1 MEFLI
6 FNSEEAMNSA
16 EELKVQNE
24 ALQKELKMVK
34 NELAQLKAQLQEE
47 HSLLVESKKD
57 LTDSITYA
65 KRIQQAIMA
74 PIAVAEGVLGNSFI
88 IYLPKDLVSGDF
100 YFVEEKNES
109 IYFSAVDCTGHG
121 VPGALMSV
129 VGFNYLHQAIMEKH
143 IHEPN
148 EILSYL
154 DEGVNDRLRQT
165 GGESGIKDGM
175 DLGLCAFNR
184 ETSVLQY
191 AGAYNP
197 LYLVNREGLTE
208 TKADKLPIGMNDDGV
223 VDIYTNH
230 SYQLEEGDC
239 VYLFSDG
246 YADQFGGPRGK
257 KFKYKQLRQVLEEIH
272 DMPMLEQKHALINR
286 FEEWRGDEPQ
296 IDDVLIMGLRV

>member
-1 MEFLI
+1 METT
-6 FNSEEAMNSA
+6 
-16 EELKVQNE
+16 EELKSQNA
-24 ALQKELKMVK
+24 ALQKELKLVRS
-34 NELAQLKAQLQEE
+34 ELEQLKNQLHEE
-47 HSLLVESKKD
+47 HNLLLESKKD

-74 PIAVAEGVLGNSFI
+74 PITVVEGVLGDSFV
-88 IYLPKDLVSGDF
+88 IYLPKDMVSGDF
-100 YFVEEKNES
+100 YFVEEKEDS

-154 DEGVNDRLRQT
+154 DEGVNERLRQT

-184 ETSVLQY
+184 KTRVLQY
-191 AGAYNP
+191 SGAYNP
-197 LYLVNREGLTE
+197 LYVVTKDGLQE

-230 SYQLEEGDC
+230 TFQLEKGDC

-257 KFKYKQLRQVLEEIH
+257 KFKYKQLRDVLEEVH
-272 DMPMLEQKHALINR
+272 DMPMLEQKHELINR
-286 FEEWRGDEPQ
+286 FDAWMGEEPQ
-296 IDDVLIMGLRV
+296 IDDVLIMGIRI

>member
-1 MEFLI
+1 MEL
-6 FNSEEAMNSA
+6 A
-16 EELKVQNE
+16 EIELLKTEND
-24 ALQKELKMVK
+24 LLKKELKMVK
-34 NELAQLKAQLQEE
+34 AELVQLKTQLQEE
-47 HSLLVESKKD
+47 HNMLMESKKD

-74 PIAVAEGVLGNSFI
+74 PISAVEDLMGDGFVL
-88 IYLPKDLVSGDF
+88 YLPKDIVAGDF
-100 YFVEEKNES
+100 YFVEEKGS
-109 IYFSAVDCTGHG
+109 TIFFSAVDCTGHG

-129 VGFNYLHQAIMEKH
+129 VGFNYLHQAIMEKN

-175 DLGLCAFNR
+175 DLGLCSYDT
-184 ETSVLQY
+184 ETRILQY

-197 LYLVNREGLTE
+197 LYLVTKDGLQE

-230 SYQLEEGDC
+230 TFQLEKGDC

-257 KFKYKQLRQVLEEIH
+257 KYKYKQLRETLEELYH
-272 DMPMLEQKHALINR
+272 LPMQEQKQELINR
-286 FEEWRGDEPQ
+286 FEAWRGDEAQ

>member
-1 MEFLI
+1 MESIDSLK
-6 FNSEEAMNSA
+6 SENERLKRELEAVKM
-16 EELKVQNE
+16 ELTT
-24 ALQKELKMVK
+24 LKQ
-34 NELAQLKAQLQEE
+34 QLEEE

-57 LTDSITYA
+57 LTDSISYA

-74 PIAVAEGVLGNSFI
+74 PISVVETLLGDSFVL
-88 IYLPKDLVSGDF
+88 YLPKDVVSGDF
-100 YFVEEKNES
+100 YFVEEKGDD
-109 IYFSAVDCTGHG
+109 IFFSAVDCTGHG

-184 ETSVLQY
+184 RTQVLQY

-197 LYLVNREGLTE
+197 LYLVTKEGLIE
-208 TKADKLPIGMNDDGV
+208 TKADKLPIGMNTDGV

-230 SYQLEEGDC
+230 TFQLSSGDC
-239 VYLFSDG
+239 IYLFSDG
-246 YADQFGGPRGK
+246 YADQFGGPKGK
-257 KFKYKQLRQVLEEIH
+257 KFKYKQLRDLLEEIH
-272 DMPMLEQKHALINR
+272 QMSMVEQKQVLIHR
-286 FEEWRGDEPQ
+286 FEEWRGEESQ
-296 IDDVLIMGLRV
+296 IDDILIMALRV